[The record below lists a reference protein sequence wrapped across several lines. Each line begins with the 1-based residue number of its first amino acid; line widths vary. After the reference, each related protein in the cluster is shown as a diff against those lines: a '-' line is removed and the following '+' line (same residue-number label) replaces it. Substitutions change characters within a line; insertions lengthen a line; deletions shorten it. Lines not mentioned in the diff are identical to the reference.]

1 MTNPAIGRSLFKT
14 FPKVA
19 IAPETLQLVEWRRRF
34 KSEAGGGLKVK
45 HPDADYQPF

>member
-1 MTNPAIGRSLFKT
+1 MKVTN
-14 FPKVA
+14 
-19 IAPETLQLVEWRRRF
+19 WRRRF